1 MKILLAT
8 NNQHKR
14 IEIDGILSQL
24 PVAWQVVQP
33 RELGF
38 SFDTS
43 EDGDTFGANAMQ
55 KARALGML
63 IRGIQLPGVST
74 DSQSQTIQ
82 EIMNNSF
89 PKGLPPVLA
98 DDSGVC
104 VHALDNRP
112 GVFSARYGNRPGK
125 PPASD
130 AERNELLLSELGD
143 TGNRG
148 AHYVCHG
155 VLWLDE
161 YNFFQAQHPWYGSI
175 TSEIVPGNTG
185 FGYDP
190 LFYMEE
196 YQCTVSQM
204 SQEVKDRV
212 SHRAKVIASLTRLA
226 GDLT

>member
-8 NNQHKR
+8 NNPHKR
-14 IEIDGILSQL
+14 IEIDGILKQL
-24 PVAWQVVQP
+24 PTTWHVIQP

-38 SFDTS
+38 SFDTT
-43 EDGDTFGANAMQ
+43 EDGDTFGANALQ
-55 KARALGML
+55 KATALGML
-63 IRGIQLPGVST
+63 IRGTQLPGVST
-74 DSQSQTIQ
+74 DTEIPKIR
-82 EIMNNSF
+82 EIMSTTF
-89 PKGLPPVLA
+89 PDGLPAVLA

-104 VHALDNRP
+104 VHHLDNRP
-112 GVFSARYGNRPGK
+112 GVFSARYGNNPGE
-125 PPASD
+125 PAATD
-130 AERNELLLSELGD
+130 TERNALLLSELGD
-143 TGNRG
+143 TKNRG

-161 YNFFQAQHPWYGSI
+161 FTFFQAQHRWDGTI
-175 TSEIVPGNTG
+175 TTEEVPGDTG

-196 YQCTVSQM
+196 YSCTVSQM

-226 GDLT
+226 GDQA